1 MLLENPEVPVFFR
14 IHLEMVVSH
23 SPVTLI
29 KTYVVYICGINTY
42 KVANDRFLTLKA
54 ILRHLKPWERVLFH
68 YYSSFLRVCG
78 TAKI

>member
-54 ILRHLKPWERVLFH
+54 IL
-68 YYSSFLRVCG
+68 
-78 TAKI
+78 